1 MRPVADINLKDQHYL
16 SIISLWCNKMKRNKE
31 LYLCSPVEQLAKA
44 LSAMKHNELEVVLS
58 WSSILGLQLL
68 NTSLLTVSE
77 PQEQKKKMLVI
88 NLICISSNQK
98 HVRRREDL
106 RSMMPLQNR
115 TRGRTFSEVAEIFE
129 ERLCELLRSLQT
141 SV

>member
-1 MRPVADINLKDQHYL
+1 
-16 SIISLWCNKMKRNKE
+16 
-31 LYLCSPVEQLAKA
+31 
-44 LSAMKHNELEVVLS
+44 
-58 WSSILGLQLL
+58 
-68 NTSLLTVSE
+68 
-77 PQEQKKKMLVI
+77 MLVI

-98 HVRRREDL
+98 HVRRRKDL